1 MLPGRGLGKSYP
13 YQTKYDI
20 LAALVNAEAPDITG
34 LLNRWRDGDR
44 LAEEDLFTAVLPNLR
59 RLAQQYLNRERPGH
73 TLQATELVDQ
83 MYLKLV
89 NAKNQSW
96 RNRGHFFAIVAR
108 AMRRYLIDYAR
119 GRPAAK
125 FVALDGLENVLPA
138 NSEKTRLALS
148 VDELLEEM
156 GQVQP
161 DWVQVIELKYFLG
174 LTDEESAEALE
185 LKVRT
190 FQRKWSDARDWLFT
204 RMQEQNAT
212 QKPKPATK

>member
-1 MLPGRGLGKSYP
+1 MNSKP
-13 YQTKYDI
+13 
-20 LAALVNAEAPDITG
+20 PDITG

-44 LAEEDLFTAVLPNLR
+44 LAEEDLFIAVLPNLR

-108 AMRRYLIDYAR
+108 AMRRYLIDHAR
-119 GRPAAK
+119 GRPVAK
-125 FVALDGLENVLPA
+125 FVALEGLENVLPA

-161 DWVQVIELKYFLG
+161 DWVQVRLSTLEFTGTVNISRIDGPIHHYT
-174 LTDEESAEALE
+174 TDDCNFRASKRSKDVWVMLQSRFE
-185 LKVRT
+185 
-190 FQRKWSDARDWLFT
+190 
-204 RMQEQNAT
+204 
-212 QKPKPATK
+212 P

>member
-1 MLPGRGLGKSYP
+1 MNSKP
-13 YQTKYDI
+13 
-20 LAALVNAEAPDITG
+20 PDITG

-44 LAEEDLFTAVLPNLR
+44 LAEEDLFIAVLPNLR

-108 AMRRYLIDYAR
+108 AMRRYLIDHAR
-119 GRPAAK
+119 GRPVAK
-125 FVALDGLENVLPA
+125 FVALEGLENVLPA

-161 DWVQVIELKYFLG
+161 DWVQVIELKYFFG
-174 LTDEESAEALE
+174 LTDEEAAEALD